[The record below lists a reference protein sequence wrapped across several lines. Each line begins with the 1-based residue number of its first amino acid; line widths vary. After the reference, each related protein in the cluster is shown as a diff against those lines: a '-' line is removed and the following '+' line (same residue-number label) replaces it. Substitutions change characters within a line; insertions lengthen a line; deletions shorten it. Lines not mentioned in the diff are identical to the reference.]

1 MDLKKLNWVVEEPI
15 LQKKMEDCWINDD
28 PIGCLVAISNMEYL
42 RFLFEHMEPLKEKG
56 FYEEV
61 LLTALI
67 APSINLS
74 GVPLY
79 FLKSF
84 LEWADKEKLR
94 GYGDPLPG
102 NGPFTLYR
110 GVAGKGAARRKRGIS
125 WTASLEKAK
134 WFANRF
140 YLEKPMVY
148 ESVIDLDQVYA
159 YSNGR
164 NEQEF
169 ICLIPDNHKLK
180 KVWG

>member
-1 MDLKKLNWVVEEPI
+1 MDLKRLNWVVGEPV
-15 LQKKMEDCWINDD
+15 LQKHLEDCWVNDD
-28 PIGCLVAISNMEYL
+28 PMGCLVTMSNMQYL
-42 RFLFEHMEPLKEKG
+42 RFLFEHMEALKEKG

-61 LLTALI
+61 LLEALI
-67 APSINLS
+67 APSTNLS
-74 GVPLY
+74 AVPLY

-84 LEWADKEKLR
+84 LEWADKEKMR
-94 GYGDPLPG
+94 GLGDPLPS

-140 YLEKPMVY
+140 NLEKPMVY
-148 ESVIDLDQVYA
+148 QTTVSIEHVYA
-159 YSNGR
+159 YSNAR

-169 ICLIPDNHKLK
+169 ICLIPENQKLK
-180 KVWG
+180 REV